1 MSGKVPL
8 IWWLLASNVLL
19 NTTAML
25 ASRWSFKL
33 GTCVISLWLCCRC
46 HRFGIDKSNTVV
58 EHWSSLRL
66 SGRLHASKHPFS
78 HSAARPPH
86 SLHCSKTLHH
96 FMELPVEKCL
106 RIILCF
112 HVSVMVWPASCQH
125 VQSKSQIG
133 RNYNEHHVTSPMWS
147 SSHLLLCLYW
157 LLTRLVIVLLLCLV
171 LLVSSRNL
179 QGKGEEGRQFGQA
192 ERSGKSE

>member
-25 ASRWSFKL
+25 AASRWSFKL
-33 GTCVISLWLCCRC
+33 GTCVVSLCLCCRR

-96 FMELPVEKCL
+96 FTDLPIEKCL
-106 RIILCF
+106 RMILCF
-112 HVSVMVWPASCQH
+112 HVLVMVWPASYQH
-125 VQSKSQIG
+125 VQSKSQKAETTMSITWQAQCDQAATCCCVCTG
-133 RNYNEHHVTSPMWS
+133 CWPVWS
-147 SSHLLLCLYW
+147 
-157 LLTRLVIVLLLCLV
+157 
-171 LLVSSRNL
+171 
-179 QGKGEEGRQFGQA
+179 
-192 ERSGKSE
+192 